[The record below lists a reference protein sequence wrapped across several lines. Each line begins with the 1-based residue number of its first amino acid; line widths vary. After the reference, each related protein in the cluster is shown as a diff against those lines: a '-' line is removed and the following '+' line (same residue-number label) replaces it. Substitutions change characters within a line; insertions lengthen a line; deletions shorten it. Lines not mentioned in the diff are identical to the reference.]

1 MHNRNR
7 SQIMSPMKGV
17 GLTNISHIDITRIP
31 VTTGKKAEKC
41 SSATKCE
48 FKIRKIKRNI
58 HAPLVN

>member
-31 VTTGKKAEKC
+31 VTTGKRLK
-41 SSATKCE
+41 SALLQQNANSKYA
-48 FKIRKIKRNI
+48 R
-58 HAPLVN
+58 